1 LVNESDDEKLG
12 VTLLPAFDCEE
23 YSALDSMKRQIEIE
37 VTTCND
43 VIVVAS
49 PNDVPSSIDR
59 QECLTLHVDNDG
71 EDYPCSVTL
80 EIDILL
86 FKAVET
92 FVSSKPRI
100 VESSNRWHVKT
111 MER

>member
-1 LVNESDDEKLG
+1 MG
-12 VTLLPAFDCEE
+12 VTLLPSFDCEDC
-23 YSALDSMKRQIEIE
+23 SALDDCNRPTEIG
-37 VTTCND
+37 VTTFDD
-43 VIVVAS
+43 VTVVDS

-59 QECLTLHVDNDG
+59 QECLTLHADNDG

-100 VESSNRWHVKT
+100 VESLAR
-111 MER
+111 